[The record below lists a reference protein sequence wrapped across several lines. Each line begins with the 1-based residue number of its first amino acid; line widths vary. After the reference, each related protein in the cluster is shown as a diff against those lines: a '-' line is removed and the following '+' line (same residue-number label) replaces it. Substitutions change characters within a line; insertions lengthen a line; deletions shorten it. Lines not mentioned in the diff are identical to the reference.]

1 MYYCLTTANA
11 TLQQK
16 VVGSQLS
23 DLRNEHFINE
33 ALNKALRIKE
43 KRKNGFDSKLL
54 SLEISRRKQNAQI
67 FYEEYNAIKNTNY
80 ITTQV
85 NSGSEIRKVN
95 ISEIEKSLIEKIE
108 FKISEK
114 LVFFIEEFN
123 GQSLDLQI
131 FYSEYSSMKE
141 EKVTYDYSKVKFTTR
156 YKKYLEDLAKYLLDF
171 FNRTQPLAELDIQS
185 VAKQKVVEYIGS
197 FKIVSENTKN
207 ELQKQSLKVGGRK
220 EDQEKRLKLAIEKE
234 DEKIEMLEL
243 SKIGLKDF
251 KVKSFRYPKKTILK
265 TNVSFLYLFCL
276 EEIIR
281 EVVREDGM
289 SRKITK
295 TKERVTKK

>member
-1 MYYCLTTANA
+1 MSSTALEILRRNIEELEACEKLITTNLRLRQITTANT
-11 TLQQK
+11 TLQRK
-16 VVGSQLS
+16 AVGSQLL

-33 ALNKALRIKE
+33 ALNEALRIKE
-43 KRKNGFDSKLL
+43 KIKEGFDSKLL
-54 SLEISRRKQNAQI
+54 SLEISKRKQNAQI

-80 ITTQV
+80 ITAQV

-114 LVFFIEEFN
+114 LVFSIEEFN

-141 EKVTYDYSKVKFTTR
+141 EKVSYSAFLDSFIVFEAYDYSKVKFTTR

-185 VAKQKVVEYIGS
+185 VAK
-197 FKIVSENTKN
+197 
-207 ELQKQSLKVGGRK
+207 
-220 EDQEKRLKLAIEKE
+220 
-234 DEKIEMLEL
+234 
-243 SKIGLKDF
+243 
-251 KVKSFRYPKKTILK
+251 
-265 TNVSFLYLFCL
+265 
-276 EEIIR
+276 
-281 EVVREDGM
+281 
-289 SRKITK
+289 
-295 TKERVTKK
+295 